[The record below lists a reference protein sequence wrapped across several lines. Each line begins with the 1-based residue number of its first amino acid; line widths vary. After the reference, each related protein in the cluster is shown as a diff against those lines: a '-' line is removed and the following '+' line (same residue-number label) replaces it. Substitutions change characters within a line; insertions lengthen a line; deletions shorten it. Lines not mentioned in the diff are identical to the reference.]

1 VSLKYVDATTKITE
15 SRPESTPIGYGGKF
29 GRGSGIK
36 NSLVIVDTTT
46 FSVLHVLNN
55 CALNGGSINPT
66 GHTMMTLYG
75 CHNDNFS
82 VFTLIHRNN

>member
-1 VSLKYVDATTKITE
+1 
-15 SRPESTPIGYGGKF
+15 
-29 GRGSGIK
+29 
-36 NSLVIVDTTT
+36 VIVDTTT